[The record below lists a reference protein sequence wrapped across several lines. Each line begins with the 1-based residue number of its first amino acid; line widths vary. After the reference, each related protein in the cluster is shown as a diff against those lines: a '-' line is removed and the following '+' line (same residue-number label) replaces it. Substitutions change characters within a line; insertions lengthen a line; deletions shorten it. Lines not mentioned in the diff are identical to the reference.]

1 MWKIK
6 TNALL
11 LLFAAVAI
19 WSSCEDYATNV
30 DPLIDKVADELLTSE
45 SQVPFVINGVKTRF
59 AATQD
64 QLMVMACM
72 LSDEFFF
79 DGNLPGASWPQY
91 NEIDLGEITLDN
103 ASVSNMSLF
112 LGELRFYADDLVR
125 RVGEISFTNAD
136 LKESAL
142 FQGNLYGGIA
152 RYLYATYLGINPN
165 EGGGVIDNG
174 PFIPSAEM
182 YSLAI
187 EKFKE
192 AIKHTR
198 DGYEL
203 RIANSLLART
213 YLFKGDYANAL
224 TAALNGMAAGDAPF
238 QGLHSLE
245 ANNYFWQQAG
255 AGRTQGGADYR
266 FNDYIIADPKEAH
279 RVLIEE
285 IKGNDGTTTYYRQ
298 AKYPV
303 EESPVT
309 FISWQ
314 ENELMLAELELR
326 SGNSGSALNRVNNVR
341 ASHGIDPLAAIDMR
355 SLIVERDKELCFTG
369 VRLPDQRRFDGEYQ
383 TWHLTPDKWYYLPI
397 TDNERNINPNIP

>member
-1 MWKIK
+1 MMKIK
-6 TNALL
+6 AITLL
-11 LLFAAVAI
+11 LLLSLAMV

-30 DPLIDKVADELLTSE
+30 DPLIDRVADELLTSE

-64 QLMVMACM
+64 QLMVMGCL

-91 NEIDLGEITLDN
+91 SEIDLGEITLDN
-103 ASVSNMSLF
+103 ASVGNMSLL
-112 LGELRFYADDLVR
+112 LGELRFYSDDLVR
-125 RVGEISFTNAD
+125 RVGEISFSNTD

-142 FQGNLYGGIA
+142 FEGNLYGGIA
-152 RYLYATYLGINPN
+152 RYLYATYLGLNPN

-174 PFIPSAEM
+174 PFIQSNEM
-182 YSLAI
+182 YALAI
-187 EKFKE
+187 EKFK
-192 AIKHTR
+192 AALAHTS
-198 DGYEL
+198 DGYQQ
-203 RIANSLLART
+203 RIANSLLARS
-213 YLFKGDYANAL
+213 YLFNGDFVNAL
-224 TAALNGMAAGDAPF
+224 TYAQSGMAAGDEPF
-238 QGLHSLE
+238 QGLHNLE

-255 AGRTQGGADYR
+255 AGRTQGGADSR
-266 FNDYIIADPKEAH
+266 FHEYIVTDPKEAN

-285 IKGNDGTTTYYRQ
+285 IVGNDGTTTYYRQ

-326 SGNSGSALNRVNNVR
+326 TANSASALNRVNNIR
-341 ASHGIDPLAAIDMR
+341 AAHSIDPLAAVDMR
-355 SLIVERDKELCFTG
+355 ALIVERDKELCFTG
-369 VRLPDQRRFDGEYQ
+369 VRLADQRRFNSEYQ
-383 TWHLTPDKWYYLPI
+383 TWHLASDKWQYLPI
-397 TDNERNINPNIP
+397 TNNERNINPNIP